1 MGANVLATNRPLQGV
16 RILVVDDNPDHLEII
31 RGVLTHAGA
40 RVDTAHTAQEGFD
53 AFEAAPHDIVIS
65 DLAMPHATG
74 YNLIRRIRRS
84 SRTSAVPAIA
94 MTAFHADEH
103 RDKALAAGFDEW
115 VAKPAIESIVALVGG
130 LLRR

>member
-1 MGANVLATNRPLQGV
+1 MGSNLPAGNRRLQGI
-16 RILVVDDNPDHLEII
+16 RILVVDDNPDHLEIM

-40 RVDTAHTAQEGFD
+40 RVDTAHTAQEAFD
-53 AFEAAPHDIVIS
+53 ALEAAPPDIVIS

-84 SRTSAVPAIA
+84 SRSSAVPAIA
-94 MTAFHADEH
+94 MTAFFADEH

-115 VAKPAIESIVALVGG
+115 VAKPAIESIVGLVAG

>member
-1 MGANVLATNRPLQGV
+1 MGSNLPAINRRLQGI
-16 RILVVDDNPDHLEII
+16 RILVVDDNPDQLEIML
-31 RGVLTHAGA
+31 GVLTHAGA

-53 AFEAAPHDIVIS
+53 SFEASPPDIVIS

-84 SRTSAVPAIA
+84 SRSNAVPAIA
-94 MTAFHADEH
+94 MTAFLADEH

-115 VAKPAIESIVALVGG
+115 VAKPANESIVGLVAS